1 MKTLLKSVAL
11 TFAGFMAF
19 SFTDKEP
26 KVIIVDIVDN
36 IETTNNQNL
45 TQSFRESIET
55 LNQKEDVKVLEWK
68 TITNGMD
75 DTKKQAVLDSLKPEV
90 IMTVSF
96 KNATK
101 TENLVTAVVS
111 KNNKHFDNSLTTARL
126 LTESFDNNVI
136 KNEGV
141 FQAES
146 EYIQDNAAP
155 AMFISIETK
164 NDSNSNTEIVNK
176 LSDFI
181 EKVEIDT
188 NIQLEQPS
196 TENAEIS
203 IQ

>member
-1 MKTLLKSVAL
+1 MKTLLKSVTL

-164 NDSNSNTEIVNK
+164 NDTNSNTEIVNK

-196 TENAEIS
+196 IENAEIS